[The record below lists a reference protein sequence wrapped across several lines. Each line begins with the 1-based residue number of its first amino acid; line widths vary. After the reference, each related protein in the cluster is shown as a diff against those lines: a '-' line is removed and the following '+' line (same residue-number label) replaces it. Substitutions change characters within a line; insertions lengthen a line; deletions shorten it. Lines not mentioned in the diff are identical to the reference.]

1 LIDAYPA
8 TPRRGAVFVR
18 VEAAPWEMR
27 AFSCGFRR
35 FLPAKRAYRA
45 ENPSKTAGKEG
56 PAAAF
61 SFRETS
67 DFKAL

>member
-1 LIDAYPA
+1 MAGGA
-8 TPRRGAVFVR
+8 KARGAPSGR
-18 VEAAPWEMR
+18 VEASPWEMR
-27 AFSCGFRR
+27 AFACGFRR

-45 ENPSKTAGKEG
+45 ENPGKTDGKEG